1 MIEEEKLYS
10 LKDVCIIPTPISMI
24 ESRSEC
30 NSRTEDL
37 CGRHDKPYFPLIA
50 APMSCVLYETNYT
63 YFEDCGISVVIPRT
77 VPFETRLNLMS
88 TRFCAFGMDECEE
101 IMKRYS
107 YINQAN
113 ICIDVANG
121 HMLSQIEL
129 GVSLKKRLKGYSN
142 DGREI
147 RIMGGNI
154 ANPKTYEMYDDA
166 GFDYIRI
173 GIGSGNGCLSSTQ
186 LGVHYP
192 MASLLD
198 EINTI
203 REGYKESKKTK
214 DRGKCKV
221 IADGGMTGYSDLIKA
236 IALGAD
242 FVMCGMLFSKAATG
256 EEKIGDPIEYYGMS
270 TKRAQQEMCKTTLKT
285 SEGKFLN
292 LTKEY
297 TLSGWVE
304 NFDSYLRSAMSY
316 CNSRTLEEFREVS
329 LLQVI
334 SNETIRNINDK

>member
-1 MIEEEKLYS
+1 MIEEKKLYS
-10 LKDVCIIPTPISMI
+10 LKDVCIIPTPTTTI

-30 NSRTEDL
+30 DCRTEDL
-37 CGRHDKPYFPLIA
+37 VGRHDKSYFPLIA

-77 VPFETRLNLMS
+77 VPFETRLELM
-88 TRFCAFGMDECEE
+88 RDHFCAFGMDECEE

-107 YINQAN
+107 YVNQAN

-129 GVSLKKRLKGYSN
+129 GVSLKKRLGGDIK
-142 DGREI
+142 
-147 RIMGGNI
+147 IMGGNI
-154 ANPKTYEMYDDA
+154 ANPKTYEEYDNA
-166 GFDYIRI
+166 GFDYVRV

-186 LGVHYP
+186 TSIHYP

-214 DRGKCKV
+214 DKGKCKV
-221 IADGGMTGYSDLIKA
+221 IADGGMTGYSDIIKA

-242 FVMCGMLFSKAATG
+242 YVMCGMLFSKAATR
-256 EEKIGDPIEYYGMS
+256 EEKIGDSIEYYGMS
-270 TKRAQQEMCKTTLKT
+270 TKRAQQEMGKTVLKT
-285 SEGKFLN
+285 SEGKFLK

-297 TLSGWVE
+297 TLSGWVD
-304 NFDSYLRSAMSY
+304 NFSSYLRSAMSY
-316 CNSRTLEEFREVS
+316 CNARTLEEFKERAKM
-329 LLQVI
+329 QVI
-334 SNETIRNINDK
+334 SNEMIRIINDK

>member
-1 MIEEEKLYS
+1 MIEEKKLYS
-10 LKDVCIIPTPISMI
+10 LKDVCIIPTPITMI

-30 NSRTEDL
+30 DCRTEDL
-37 CGRHDKPYFPLIA
+37 VGRHDKSYFPLIA

-77 VPFETRLNLMS
+77 VPFETRLELM
-88 TRFCAFGMDECEE
+88 RDHFCAFGMDECEE

-107 YINQAN
+107 YIDRAN

-129 GVSLKKRLKGYSN
+129 GVSLKKRLGGDIK
-142 DGREI
+142 
-147 RIMGGNI
+147 IMGGNI

-166 GFDYIRI
+166 GFDYVRI

-186 LGVHYP
+186 TSIHYP

-214 DRGKCKV
+214 DKGKCKV
-221 IADGGMTGYSDLIKA
+221 IADGGMTGYSDSIKA

-242 FVMCGMLFSKAATG
+242 YVMCGMLFSKAATG

-270 TKRAQQEMCKTTLKT
+270 TKRAQQEMGKTVLKT

-297 TLSGWVE
+297 TLSGWVD
-304 NFDSYLRSAMSY
+304 NFSSYLRSAMSY
-316 CNSRTLEEFREVS
+316 CNARTLGEFRDVT

-334 SNETIRNINDK
+334 SNEMIRIINDK